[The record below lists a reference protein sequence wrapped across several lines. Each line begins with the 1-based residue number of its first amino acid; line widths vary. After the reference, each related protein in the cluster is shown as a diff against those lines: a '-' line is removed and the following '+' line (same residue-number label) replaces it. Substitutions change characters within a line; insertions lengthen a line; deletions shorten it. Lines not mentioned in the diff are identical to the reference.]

1 MASKDVKYD
10 PTNFNKKFE
19 EKDKTNNNLVL
30 AEKNLDYDVEIINLP
45 HKEPVERIILDIR
58 DLFFHILNLV
68 EEKEKKKQEL
78 LLSLKL
84 PRYCCRM
91 RMMSYKDL
99 VQDILP
105 IPKEAK

>member
-1 MASKDVKYD
+1 MLYLTC
-10 PTNFNKKFE
+10 PTCGYFLGQKTVEWETKSE
-19 EKDKTNNNLVL
+19 EICNN
-30 AEKNLDYDVEIINLP
+30 
-45 HKEPVERIILDIR
+45 HKLSY
-58 DLFFHILNLV
+58 